1 MKVLLATIALS
12 LISFSLTGQGS
23 CNSCMVYKGY
33 ITSDIGIWEKGMEEA
48 SAAWLNDPSS
58 CTLYTLTEARYG
70 YIGYLLGMENEAGA
84 RPVIDDFEQNVAL
97 LAAYPDRKAETE
109 AFSVALLGFR
119 MELNP
124 ARAISLGPRALKQ
137 LEKALETGGDNPAVW
152 IEKAN
157 SEASMPAIVGG
168 SKSKAAESLRYAIS
182 LFELKRESLGC
193 NWRYLNTYLLL
204 GKVLEQTG
212 DYNGACDAYRKVL
225 EEEPAFL
232 EVRNKLLP
240 AAEMKLKGI

>member
-1 MKVLLATIALS
+1 MKVLLATIALT
-12 LISFSLTGQGS
+12 LISFALTGQGC
-23 CNSCMVYKGY
+23 CNSCTVYKGY
-33 ITSDIGIWEKGMEEA
+33 ITCDIGIWKKGMEEA

-70 YIGYLLGMENEAGA
+70 YIGYLLRIGQKAEA
-84 RPVIDDFEQNVAL
+84 RPFIDDFESDLSQ
-97 LAAYPDRKAETE
+97 LAEFPDRKAEAD
-109 AFSVALLGFR
+109 AFMIALLGFR

-124 ARAISLGPRALKQ
+124 ARAMSLGPRALKQ

-157 SEASMPAIVGG
+157 SEASMPAFTGG
-168 SKSKAAESLRYAIS
+168 SKVKAAGSLRHAIS

-204 GKVLEQTG
+204 GKLLEQTG
-212 DYNGACDAYRKVL
+212 DFKGACEVYRKVL
-225 EEEPAFL
+225 QEEPAFA

-240 AAEMKLKGI
+240 AAEVRINGV